1 MFSMTVEDVFVI
13 AGRGLVATGRV
24 ESGTLR
30 VGEEVQLDGGVSARV
45 DAIEKFRKTL
55 DEAVAGE
62 NVGLLLSSLTK
73 GQIGRGTVLTSGGA
87 SVGVTVNL

>member
-1 MFSMTVEDVFVI
+1 MCSVAPRCAFVI

-45 DAIEKFRKTL
+45 DAIEKFRKKL

-62 NVGLLLSSLTK
+62 NVGLLLSSLGK
-73 GQIGRGTVLTSGGA
+73 GQIARGTVLTSGGA
-87 SVGVTVNL
+87 SGGITVNL